1 MSLDRL
7 RWLKWILRCRIPS
20 DLFSKSDGKE
30 GRKELR
36 RRNFYIELLLIRVSE
51 SQNNVEL
58 TPYLLFQPTK
68 PAFQKL
74 PSFLSK
80 TKTGKSIMQVRLGK
94 NRSSTSNFEASPPH
108 SSSPRQSSVFC
119 PHRPEPH
126 SPSLFVLAWQRV
138 NDQKIQGG
146 DRSEQKRGERG

>member
-7 RWLKWILRCRIPS
+7 RWLKWILRCRIPF

-51 SQNNVEL
+51 SQTNVEL

-80 TKTGKSIMQVRLGK
+80 TGKPIIQIRLAK
-94 NRSSTSNFEASPPH
+94 NRISTSNFEASPPH
-108 SSSPRQSSVFC
+108 SSSPHQFSVFC

-138 NDQKIQGG
+138 SDQKIQGE